1 MIRVDGAAQ
10 RRAGATAKAYPEGL
24 ATLGTRRKLAMQLAP
39 FIASF
44 HHPREGQGYGG
55 IFSRAENPS
64 SSLRVIAIV

>member
-10 RRAGATAKAYPEGL
+10 RHAGATAKAYLEGL
-24 ATLGTRRKLAMQLAP
+24 ATLGTCRKLAMQLAP

-44 HHPREGQGYGG
+44 HHPQKEQGYGG
-55 IFSRAENPS
+55 ISSHMENPS